1 MACTGRG
8 SGFSLQEFCGE
19 EAKGP
24 HPSGKDIPEDP
35 AGGLPC
41 VKTSESEK
49 TSSCI
54 ELTRELE
61 GEQDLD
67 LGGGGGASKD

>member
-1 MACTGRG
+1 MVCTGRAV
-8 SGFSLQEFCGE
+8 GFSIWEFCSEDARGL
-19 EAKGP
+19 
-24 HPSGKDIPEDP
+24 HPSGKNILEDA
-35 AGGLPC
+35 AGGLTC
-41 VKTSESEK
+41 LKISESEK

-67 LGGGGGASKD
+67 LGGIGGASKD